1 MKLSNLK
8 NIILLSFA
16 FFSFSSFTLM
26 DFWNERIPQ
35 NLPTISVDQFGNAVT
50 TFPIELPVALKEIA
64 PN

>member
-1 MKLSNLK
+1 
-8 NIILLSFA
+8 
-16 FFSFSSFTLM
+16 M